1 MVCDQAAVAF
11 PKNEHAG
18 LLGARGKG
26 NKEKCKREG
35 AGGKEG
41 RKPKAESAG
50 SRGCGKVRA
59 RLTKIQNCCP
69 KFKDGKGKIRLGRQ
83 KGAGQG
89 K

>member
-11 PKNEHAG
+11 PKNQHAG
-18 LLGARGKG
+18 LLGAGRKV
-26 NKEKCKREG
+26 NRKKCKREG

-41 RKPKAESAG
+41 TEPKAESAG

-69 KFKDGKGKIRLGRQ
+69 KFKDGKGKIRLGFR
-83 KGAGQG
+83 KGPGQG